1 MRANTLKFDN
11 MELNQQTI
19 EEIYKDIRSSKQYMK
34 HAQLQS
40 QYKKSGQWAKAAL
53 EGKVLKDMEQ
63 AVWAEVAKQY
73 IDRTQMTYDI
83 VSSMSEGDRHN
94 MNILANAIV
103 MLADVLDVLVMD
115 TNSILKKYVSGRSTE
130 FDKLKTA
137 LSEAKGIVSYFDNK
151 IADEKA
157 ADMFGRCSDNLYKL
171 IFNKASSYV
180 NKLEK
185 YAEEINKKAASVS
198 KVA

>member
-1 MRANTLKFDN
+1 

-19 EEIYKDIRSSKQYMK
+19 EEIYKEIRSHKDYMK
-34 HAQLQS
+34 HAKLQNE
-40 QYKKSGQWAKAAL
+40 YKRRGQWAKAAM
-53 EGKVLKDMEQ
+53 EGKILKDMEQ

-73 IDRTQMTYDI
+73 IDRTQITMD
-83 VSSMSEGDRHN
+83 VVASMSDEDRHN
-94 MNILANAIV
+94 MNILANSIV
-103 MLADVLDVLVMD
+103 MLADVLDNLVMD
-115 TNSILKKYVSGRSTE
+115 MDSILKKYVTGKNTE
-130 FDKLKTA
+130 FDKLKSA

-198 KVA
+198 EVA

>member
-1 MRANTLKFDN
+1 

-34 HAQLQS
+34 HAQLQN

-53 EGKVLKDMEQ
+53 EGKILKEMEQ

-73 IDRTQMTYDI
+73 IDRTQITMD
-83 VSSMSEGDRHN
+83 VVASMSDEDRHK

-103 MLADVLDVLVMD
+103 MLADVLDNLVMD
-115 TNSILKKYVSGRSTE
+115 TDSILKKYVSGKNTE
-130 FDKLKTA
+130 FDKLKSA
-137 LSEAKGIVSYFDNK
+137 LAEAKGIVSYFDNK

-157 ADMFGRCSDNLYKL
+157 ADMFGQCSDNLYKL

-180 NKLEK
+180 NKLKKYEEK
-185 YAEEINKKAASVS
+185 LNS
-198 KVA
+198 KTLRNTEVA